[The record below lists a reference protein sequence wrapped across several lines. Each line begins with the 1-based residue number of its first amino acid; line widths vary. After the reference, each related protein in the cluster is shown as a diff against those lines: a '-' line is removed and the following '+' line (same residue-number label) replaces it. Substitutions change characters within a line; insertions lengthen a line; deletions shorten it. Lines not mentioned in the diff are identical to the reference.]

1 MVAEADH
8 FLALALFRF
17 AVGLPMIFPRRF
29 GHG

>member
-17 AVGLPMIFPRRF
+17 ALGLPVIFPRRL
-29 GHG
+29 GYG